1 MEKLVSIIL
10 PVYNVEQY
18 IKNCL
23 ESIQQQTYSNLE
35 VIIVNDGST
44 DKSVEYCEQICK
56 IDSRFSITHKENGGL
71 SDARNVGIDKSK
83 GDYLIFVDSDDFV
96 SQDMV
101 SYLVS
106 CMENNEADIAICDPV
121 HYYSD
126 RQNNDLNIFSPA
138 SNVKVYETTE
148 ALCEMFYQKSFLV
161 SAWAKIFKREL
172 FDDIR
177 FPVGKLFEDS
187 AIMYLLFEKCET
199 IAYSDAELYAY
210 VHRDNSITTKKFSDR
225 DLDILEITNTIIN
238 HYGDNLRVY
247 TAAVSYKVSAC
258 FRILLNSPSG
268 EKYKKVQK
276 ECLSYILQNWRNIL
290 FNNNVRLKNK
300 LALISITI
308 FNPFIKF
315 IYSKVNRW
323 E

>member
-1 MEKLVSIIL
+1 MKKVSIIL

-18 IKNCL
+18 IKKCL
-23 ESIQQQTYSNLE
+23 ESIQQQTYPNLE
-35 VIIVNDGST
+35 VIIVNDGAT

-56 IDSRFSITHKENGGL
+56 IDSRFSVTHKENGGL
-71 SDARNVGIDKSK
+71 SDARNVGIDKAK

-106 CMENNEADIAICDPV
+106 SMENNEADIAICDPA

-126 RQNNDLNIFSPA
+126 RQNNDLNIFYPA
-138 SNVKVYETTE
+138 SSVKVYEKTE

-161 SAWAKIFKREL
+161 SAWAKIYKKEL

-187 AIMYLLFEKCET
+187 AVMYLLFEKCEK
-199 IAYSDAELYAY
+199 IVYSNVKLYAY
-210 VHRDNSITTKKFSDR
+210 VHRDNSITTKKFSDK
-225 DLDILEITNTIIN
+225 DLDILDISNTILD
-238 HYGDNLRVY
+238 HYSGNFRVY
-247 TAAVSYKVSAC
+247 KAAVSYKVSAC
-258 FRILLNSPSG
+258 FRILLNSSS
-268 EKYKKVQK
+268 EKKYNQIQK
-276 ECLSYILQNWRNIL
+276 DCMTYILRNWRNVL
-290 FNNNVRLKNK
+290 FDKNVRLKNK
-300 LALISITI
+300 LALISITL
-308 FNPFIKF
+308 FNPFVKF

>member
-1 MEKLVSIIL
+1 MKKVSIIL

-18 IKNCL
+18 IKKCL
-23 ESIQQQTYSNLE
+23 ESIQQQTYPNLE
-35 VIIVNDGST
+35 VIIVNDGAT

-56 IDSRFSITHKENGGL
+56 IDSRFSVTHKENGGL
-71 SDARNVGIDKSK
+71 SDARNVGIDKAK

-106 CMENNEADIAICDPV
+106 SMENNEADIAICDPA

-126 RQNNDLNIFSPA
+126 RQNNDLNIFYPA
-138 SNVKVYETTE
+138 SSVKVYEKTE

-161 SAWAKIFKREL
+161 SAWAKIYKKEL

-187 AIMYLLFEKCET
+187 AVMYLLFEKCEK
-199 IAYSDAELYAY
+199 IVYSNAKLYAY
-210 VHRDNSITTKKFSDR
+210 VHRDNSITTKKFSDK
-225 DLDILEITNTIIN
+225 DLDILDISNTILD
-238 HYGDNLRVY
+238 HYSGNFRVY
-247 TAAVSYKVSAC
+247 KAAVSYKVSVC
-258 FRILLNSPSG
+258 FRILLNSSS
-268 EKYKKVQK
+268 EKKYNQIQK
-276 ECLSYILQNWRNIL
+276 DCMTYILRNWRNVL
-290 FNNNVRLKNK
+290 FDKNVRLKNK
-300 LALISITI
+300 LALISITL
-308 FNPFIKF
+308 FNPFVKF

>member
-1 MEKLVSIIL
+1 MKKVSIIL

-18 IKNCL
+18 IKKCL
-23 ESIQQQTYSNLE
+23 ESIQQQTYPNLE
-35 VIIVNDGST
+35 VIIVNDGAT

-56 IDSRFSITHKENGGL
+56 IDSRFSVTHKENGGL
-71 SDARNVGIDKSK
+71 SDARNVGIDKAK

-106 CMENNEADIAICDPV
+106 SMENNEADIAICDPA

-126 RQNNDLNIFSPA
+126 RQNNDLNIFYPA
-138 SNVKVYETTE
+138 SSVKVYEKTE

-161 SAWAKIFKREL
+161 SAWAKIYKKEL

-187 AIMYLLFEKCET
+187 AVMYLLFEKCEK
-199 IAYSDAELYAY
+199 IVYSNAKLYAY
-210 VHRDNSITTKKFSDR
+210 VHRDNSITTKKFSDK
-225 DLDILEITNTIIN
+225 DLDILDISNTILD
-238 HYGDNLRVY
+238 HYSGNFRVY
-247 TAAVSYKVSAC
+247 KAAVSYKVSAC
-258 FRILLNSPSG
+258 FRILLNSFS
-268 EKYKKVQK
+268 EKKYNQIQK
-276 ECLSYILQNWRNIL
+276 DCMTYILRNWRNVL
-290 FNNNVRLKNK
+290 FDKNVRLKNK
-300 LALISITI
+300 LALISITL
-308 FNPFIKF
+308 FNPFVKF